1 MAKGRK
7 RQRLDAEMVRRG
19 LAPSRTQAAEL
30 ISGGHV
36 TVGGQ
41 TAQKPATQVELAS
54 AIVVTKSAPQRYASR
69 GAHKLLG
76 ALEAYPDFAVADRVC
91 LDAGA
96 STGGFTDVLLRRD
109 AKQVFAVDVGYGQ
122 LVWALQNDERVVV
135 MDRTNVRHLTSANL
149 PTAPE
154 VIVSDVSFIS
164 LTLLIPALAQIAA
177 AEADW
182 LLMVKP
188 QFEVG
193 KERIGAG
200 GVVRSPDLRAESVIK
215 VATCAQAHQLHVLG
229 AAASPLPGPA
239 GNVEYFLRLSSSSD
253 GPGVAEPDLAAMA
266 HHAVAHGPQG
276 AENPGPQGN
285 TECTDQDSP
294 AAVDCGDAHA
304 APQSPTE
311 RPAVSNDAAEPTN
324 KVTS

>member
-30 ISGGHV
+30 ISSGHV

-54 AIVVTKSAPQRYASR
+54 AIVVTESAPQRYASR

-76 ALEAYPDFAVADRVC
+76 VLEAYPDFVIAGRVC

-109 AKQVFAVDVGYGQ
+109 AHQVFAVDVGYGQ
-122 LVWALQNDERVVV
+122 LVWALQSDERVVV
-135 MDRTNVRHLTSANL
+135 MDRTNVRHLTPAAL
-149 PTAPE
+149 PVAPE

-164 LTLLIPALAQIAA
+164 LTLLIPALASVAA
-177 AEADW
+177 ANADW

-215 VATCAQAHQLHVLG
+215 VATCAQANNLRLRGV
-229 AAASPLPGPA
+229 AASPLPGPA
-239 GNVEYFLRLSSSSD
+239 GNVEYFLRLSSNTEHAI
-253 GPGVAEPDLAAMA
+253 VAESELAAMA
-266 HHAVAHGPQG
+266 HDAVAQGPQG
-276 AENPGPQGN
+276 AKPAGINAPHSDADQTTSGGLESSEVGEAQPMPKAHSDKPN
-285 TECTDQDSP
+285 TGTQQAGQVPS
-294 AAVDCGDAHA
+294 
-304 APQSPTE
+304 
-311 RPAVSNDAAEPTN
+311 
-324 KVTS
+324 